1 MQLKDYAQVE
11 QAAAG
16 SRVEVGRIG
25 VAVLFLGGII
35 VFTGARFGAIDQ
47 AYLLIAAAVIGGY
60 MALNIGANDVANNV
74 GPAVGSFAMTLT
86 TAIVIA
92 AVFEAAGA
100 IVAGG
105 NVVSTVKSGIIN
117 PADIGSPD
125 EFMWVML
132 GALLGAALWLN
143 IATFLGA
150 PVSTTHSIVGGVM
163 GGGIASS
170 GWAAVNWEAMG
181 AIASSWVISPVAG
194 GVIAAGLLYFL
205 AHTVLWKPNPLK
217 SAVTFVPILL
227 ALMAWTFTT
236 YLIIKGLQNV
246 IEIGTPMAMLLG
258 LVAGAITFAITRPQ
272 IARKAP
278 KLSDDREGVN
288 QLFTTPLIFAA
299 ALLSFAHGAND
310 VANAVGPLAGIY
322 EVLASG
328 GGGDGEASIPLWILL
343 IGALGISIG
352 LALFGPRLIKTVGS
366 EITELDRSRA
376 FCIALAAALTVIV
389 ASQLGLP
396 ISSTHVALGGI
407 FGVGFLR
414 EFLDQRMGTVIEGVI
429 RSHQGDSHLAE
440 VESFM
445 MKFKRASAEEKRR
458 ILAQLNEM
466 GSEAVIS
473 AGQQKKLKKALKRQL
488 VKRSHLVK
496 IASAWIITVPLSAL
510 MSAIVYFALRGMML
524 P

>member
-227 ALMAWTFTT
+227 ALMA
-236 YLIIKGLQNV
+236 
-246 IEIGTPMAMLLG
+246 
-258 LVAGAITFAITRPQ
+258 
-272 IARKAP
+272 
-278 KLSDDREGVN
+278 
-288 QLFTTPLIFAA
+288 
-299 ALLSFAHGAND
+299 
-310 VANAVGPLAGIY
+310 
-322 EVLASG
+322 
-328 GGGDGEASIPLWILL
+328 
-343 IGALGISIG
+343 
-352 LALFGPRLIKTVGS
+352 
-366 EITELDRSRA
+366 
-376 FCIALAAALTVIV
+376 
-389 ASQLGLP
+389 
-396 ISSTHVALGGI
+396 
-407 FGVGFLR
+407 
-414 EFLDQRMGTVIEGVI
+414 
-429 RSHQGDSHLAE
+429 
-440 VESFM
+440 
-445 MKFKRASAEEKRR
+445 
-458 ILAQLNEM
+458 
-466 GSEAVIS
+466 
-473 AGQQKKLKKALKRQL
+473 
-488 VKRSHLVK
+488 
-496 IASAWIITVPLSAL
+496 
-510 MSAIVYFALRGMML
+510 
-524 P
+524 